1 MGKRGGS
8 GGGGIPGGRCSGI
21 SPGRAPSSPVDGV
34 CSPTTGAGGGGATPW
49 VPAKHTRDSQSREGG
64 HRERFHNFYHWKRAP
79 QNLERSFP
87 SSPLCAADS
96 NACAQGRN

>member
-1 MGKRGGS
+1 MGKRGSG

-49 VPAKHTRDSQSREGG
+49 VPARNTCDSQSRAGG
-64 HRERFHNFYHWKRAP
+64 NTERFREPHLQLSQEKGTPAP
-79 QNLERSFP
+79 GAELP
-87 SSPLCAADS
+87 ALGALP
-96 NACAQGRN
+96 G